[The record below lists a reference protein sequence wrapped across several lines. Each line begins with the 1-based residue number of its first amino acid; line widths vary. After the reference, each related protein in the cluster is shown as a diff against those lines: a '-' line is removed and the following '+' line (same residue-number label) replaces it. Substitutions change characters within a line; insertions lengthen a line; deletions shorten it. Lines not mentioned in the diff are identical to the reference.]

1 MSFEYGIVNLPGEP
15 GRGVWAAAVG
25 RRGEVHTKS
34 FRYGGKRSS
43 DEALAAARAW
53 RDQQMRNLTP
63 LKIAEFC
70 EHKRESN
77 TSGVVGVTFSRPAR
91 QPEGI
96 WQARLHRAD
105 QRPVVKTFAVKRHGF
120 DTAFAKAVEARR
132 LMVESI
138 GDELYLRDDYARQVA
153 RAAGH
158 VTSAAGRGGAPYGR
172 SVRRPQQLQP
182 CQRLRSET
190 TVPRLPV

>member
-1 MSFEYGIVNLPGEP
+1 M
-15 GRGVWAAAVG
+15 
-25 RRGEVHTKS
+25 
-34 FRYGGKRSS
+34 
-43 DEALAAARAW
+43 
-53 RDQQMRNLTP
+53 
-63 LKIAEFC
+63 
-70 EHKRESN
+70 
-77 TSGVVGVTFSRPAR
+77 VGVTFSRPAR

-158 VTSAAGRGGAPYGR
+158 VTAYSGVPVTRGFCRCPWAWSTGRPCAAGRAGR
-172 SVRRPQQLQP
+172 SLTSTDFLLMLRQPQQEQEQVGLP
-182 CQRLRSET
+182 PGLAVWFDWSVRL
-190 TVPRLPV
+190 VLIDWLDWFA